1 MAASIETPCN
11 KICTL
16 DPGRGQCMGCGR
28 TIEEIARWG
37 SMTAAERA
45 SVMAELPARL
55 ARRAAVPAAT
65 TE

>member
-16 DPGRGQCMGCGR
+16 DPARSQCIGCGR
-28 TIEEIARWG
+28 TVDEIARWG

-45 SVMAELPARL
+45 TVMAELPARL
-55 ARRAAVPAAT
+55 ARRAVLSGAAT
-65 TE
+65 E

>member
-1 MAASIETPCN
+1 MATSIETPCT

-16 DPGRGQCMGCGR
+16 DSGRSRCIGCGR
-28 TIEEIARWG
+28 TVDEIARWV

-45 SVMAELPARL
+45 AIMAALPARL
-55 ARRAAVPAAT
+55 ARRAGVPAAA